1 MPQWNEVACG
11 SKYLKVYASKI
22 WNTLTN
28 IIKKS
33 ANLEV
38 LKTIAKDLNRVSCTC
53 PAYIN

>member
-1 MPQWNEVACG
+1 MPQWNEVTCG